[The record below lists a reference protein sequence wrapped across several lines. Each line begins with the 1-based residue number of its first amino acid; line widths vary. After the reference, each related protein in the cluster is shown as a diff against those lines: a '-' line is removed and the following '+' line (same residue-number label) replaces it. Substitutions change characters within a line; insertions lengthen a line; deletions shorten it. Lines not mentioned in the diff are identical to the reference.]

1 MGDTA
6 AFSLYASRSY
16 SEPTNLTELSGSY
29 FSVGRR
35 KLTQGTSFGCLRQNK
50 IQPCDAVKKLL
61 AKEICSPVIYTQI
74 FCALKNR

>member
-6 AFSLYASRSY
+6 AFSLYSNRKY
-16 SEPTNLTELSGSY
+16 SEPTNLTELSRSY
-29 FSVGRR
+29 FLGGRR

-61 AKEICSPVIYTQI
+61 AKEIYSPVIYTQI